1 MHLQTVWQV
10 AQVTRSLL
18 SSSEQ
23 EPHLPASSPWKL
35 AGGSFFPQFPMPS
48 LETVLSS
55 WQWVVSDVV
64 KDDSDG
70 KAGMVGSSGITP
82 KREISNI
89 IG

>member
-1 MHLQTVWQV
+1 
-10 AQVTRSLL
+10 
-18 SSSEQ
+18 
-23 EPHLPASSPWKL
+23 
-35 AGGSFFPQFPMPS
+35 MPS

-82 KREISNI
+82 KRAISNI